1 MTCPP
6 PLLFD
11 THQPR
16 RAQGERSR
24 AEPLPNRTAPGII
37 AAASAAASAGISR
50 SPIFNLP
57 WEAFSL
63 PLLGIKLL
71 LFYYFYFFF
80 FLEKRRSIVD
90 CERKRV

>member
-16 RAQGERSR
+16 RAQGESSR

-50 SPIFNLP
+50 SPILNLP

-71 LFYYFYFFF
+71 FILLFLF
-80 FLEKRRSIVD
+80 FLPGEKGEHRGL
-90 CERKRV
+90 